1 MTPDT
6 NTYKL
11 KCAKNWGDLYQF
23 ANLPWFN
30 QTWVDST
37 VANFD
42 TVLNLDMNMNNK
54 QFYAVIPNIYYSY
67 TDIVRFVV
75 FYYTTAEWDNMYVN
89 IYPRYQDTN
98 WYNFEIYF
106 PNASGY
112 RTIYINTT
120 DGSVSSYGSYNSGTT
135 GTYNIL
141 DSTEVVNPWTM
152 FFPESFFYTNSKNFQ
167 LTNANINYYSYSTG
181 QYARNLIVDT
191 PIAETYYDKN
201 TYDTTRLLFTYPTHF
216 QIPIPTIAES
226 LVDLNLVKTEIDNAI
241 VSKGGTSNTDMHTY
255 AQSII
260 DIQTGL
266 PTQELNITPIVED
279 QTFESTE
286 VAFTPVNVSAV
297 SNTVDG
303 EIIPSNIRLGVNIL
317 GVTGTYNGP
326 TGPTGEWNSIQGTYT
341 GNKPQRYKGGFEWR
355 VLSQGADYS
364 MVQFRMWVTNAQPAY
379 GMWNLYDNTSYYN
392 VGGTVHNFTSRIDT
406 RNCVANQK
414 AYMYITSEAEGL
426 HAYTGGQSTV
436 FPYGAT
442 YVEKI
447 YHNPDGTKQV
457 AVTTYLYGG
466 IDSLQ
471 NITTSATITLPTI
484 GTAEPSILNVMY
496 SDTQPGDT
504 SKLWVKTTT
513 QPSKVY
519 VQTSYIGT
527 LLEQYGKVCGTSPS
541 ISPGDNYWT
550 FGFGFYNGKYYLAG
564 AYASTYASR
573 SVDLTTGALTTET
586 MTGTD
591 SGDPARRAGGYYIQ
605 TYGSKWI
612 LCTGSDSTF
621 GYVHGFN
628 LETGVGI
635 YNASVS
641 GYYGRITEINGFAY
655 YNYETNGYLSRW
667 DLENNTFIKAYITK
681 PTLDVAYTTRMFGLT
696 NDGTYLYMMTGQNNS
711 NANPTSDTIWRYN
724 FDTLSWTQLRTGIT
738 ETLGA
743 KTMIYR
749 NNKLWIFPIAGST
762 QRVYSYDL
770 TTDTL
775 TRWNDLILPYAMTI
789 NPFVDV
795 DGSFKWAIYNSASTD
810 WEVWSYNPDT
820 PYLGTGKI
828 IINNYGQS
836 NKFDLIT
843 KTEVDVQVPIK
854 EVLQGDSNNVGKY
867 VNTYIYK
874 DGSWT
879 EINGRS

>member
-37 VANFD
+37 VSSFD
-42 TVLNLDMNMNNK
+42 TVINLDMNMNNK
-54 QFYAVIPNIYYSY
+54 QFYAVIPNIFYSY
-67 TDIVRFVV
+67 TDIVQFVV
-75 FYYTTAEWDNMYVN
+75 FYYTTAEWENMYVN
-89 IYPRYQDTN
+89 IYPKYQDTTN

-120 DGSVSSYGSYNSGTT
+120 DGSVSNYGSYNSGTT

-216 QIPIPTIAES
+216 QVPIPTIAES
-226 LVDLNLVKTEIDNAI
+226 LIDLNIVKTEIDNAI

-341 GNKPQRYKGGFEWR
+341 GNRPQRYKGGFEWR

-379 GMWNLYDNTSYYN
+379 GMWNSYDNTSYYN

-426 HAYTGGQSTV
+426 HTYNGGQSTV

-466 IDSLQ
+466 VDSLQ

-484 GTAEPSILNVMY
+484 GAAEPSILNVMY

-527 LLEQYGKVCGTSPS
+527 LLEESIKLCGTTYSLSPPDQQWS
-541 ISPGDNYWT
+541 AMLTY
-550 FGFGFYNGKYYLAG
+550 YNGAYKEIFGYYSDAKV
-564 AYASTYASR
+564 TNI
-573 SVDLTTGALTTET
+573 DLTTGNSSNVVDITGSFHPDGWYGVAFTYYNSKWAVSMGGSYGRLNIIDLSTNTGRVSNYGFYT
-586 MTGTD
+586 FSQGFAVIGDYIYIPDGYVTKVNCNDGSYATDYDTFLSQSNYGMDSGVSTDGTDLYFMTGVNTMNYNPPTND
-591 SGDPARRAGGYYIQ
+591 SIH
-605 TYGSKWI
+605 K
-612 LCTGSDSTF
+612 
-621 GYVHGFN
+621 FN
-628 LETGVGI
+628 VGTNTWTTI
-635 YNASVS
+635 NASIS
-641 GYYGRITEINGFAY
+641 
-655 YNYETNGYLSRW
+655 
-667 DLENNTFIKAYITK
+667 NT
-681 PTLDVAYTTRMFGLT
+681 G
-696 NDGTYLYMMTGQNNS
+696 
-711 NANPTSDTIWRYN
+711 
-724 FDTLSWTQLRTGIT
+724 
-738 ETLGA
+738 TLGY
-743 KTMIYR
+743 KRMIYR
-749 NNKLWIFPIAGST
+749 NNKLWIFCYST
-762 QRVYSYDL
+762 RRMFDYDL
-770 TTDTL
+770 TTNTL
-775 TRWNDLILPYAMTI
+775 TEHAYMLNFPNTA
-789 NPFVDV
+789 PSGFVDY
-795 DGSFKWAIYNSASTD
+795 DGTIKFSVYNNSTQD
-810 WEVWSYNPDT
+810 HEIWQFNPDT

-828 IINNYGQS
+828 IINNYGQN